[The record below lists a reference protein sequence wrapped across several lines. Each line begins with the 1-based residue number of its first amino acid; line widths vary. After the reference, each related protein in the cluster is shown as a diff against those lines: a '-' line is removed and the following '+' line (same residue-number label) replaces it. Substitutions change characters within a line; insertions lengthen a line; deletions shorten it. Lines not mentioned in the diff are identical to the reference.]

1 MPTFTNRAVARVDR
15 DFRTGGRMSV
25 VEVTLGVWQRDGC
38 SDARVYVTMRGD
50 ASAYEYSVHI
60 LRGVILSQT

>member
-1 MPTFTNRAVARVDR
+1 
-15 DFRTGGRMSV
+15 MSV